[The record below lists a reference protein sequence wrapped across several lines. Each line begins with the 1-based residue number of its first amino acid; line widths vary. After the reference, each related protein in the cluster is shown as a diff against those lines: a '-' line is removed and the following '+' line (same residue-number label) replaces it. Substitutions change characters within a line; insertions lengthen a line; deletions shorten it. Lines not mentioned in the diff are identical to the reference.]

1 DYPYFSDVRG
11 SGLNQDNAIT
21 SGLPQV
27 TINWASPIQ
36 LDDAKQNGRQVIEL
50 LHSSPGSWLSSTTDI
65 VPRMTESGGTGYS
78 PEGETASRLLGVA
91 LEGRF
96 DSFFKGR
103 PSPLLENEQAAEKDS
118 SKRWEPESEKP
129 VATTVIERSSDAAR
143 IILFSSS
150 DFLSDQTLSLTSSAD
165 RAVYLNSLQLIQN
178 AVDWSLE
185 DRGLLSIRSR
195 SNFAN
200 TLPPL
205 SAGEQQFWEYL
216 NYGLVVLGL
225 LILWGVYRL
234 FKNAAQKRYLA
245 MLN

>member
-1 DYPYFSDVRG
+1 
-11 SGLNQDNAIT
+11 
-21 SGLPQV
+21 
-27 TINWASPIQ
+27 
-36 LDDAKQNGRQVIEL
+36 
-50 LHSSPGSWLSSTTDI
+50 
-65 VPRMTESGGTGYS
+65 MTESGGTGYS
-78 PEGETASRLLGVA
+78 PEGEAASQLLGVA

-103 PSPLLENEQAAEKDS
+103 PSPLLNDAQAEEKDS
-118 SKRWEPESEKP
+118 SERWEPESEKP
-129 VATTVIERSSDAAR
+129 VASTVIERSSDAAR

-165 RAVYLNSLQLIQN
+165 RAVYLNSLQLVQN

-245 MLN
+245 MLNLGGA